1 VNPPQQ
7 PPNPQSAPFG
17 DADLQTQLEALL
29 HEVWTREAGWRAED
43 RIDLAVR
50 LNREA

>member
-1 VNPPQQ
+1 MNPPQQ
-7 PPNPQSAPFG
+7 PPVPQSAPLH
-17 DADLQTQLEALL
+17 DADLQTQLETLL

-50 LNREA
+50 LNRDA